1 MTRRSL
7 ANRPKA
13 PKPGSADIPPFG
25 RELAR
30 IRGARTLTKSQLA
43 RLTGLHVNTIHRYE
57 ASARCILT
65 PGSAVRLLQAYAA
78 CEPPI
83 TMAEALFIADAV
95 GIHRSTAATFVKNAA
110 ISQAESLQVGVRE
123 LVSIVGEAAAN
134 RLITQVVETLKAV
147 KPPSATR
154 VMIHK
159 SPPVQKPGYVEQVET
174 EYTVQDPPP
183 GPKRLAAGD

>member
-1 MTRRSL
+1 MIASCDATKRWETTLADMT
-7 ANRPKA
+7 
-13 PKPGSADIPPFG
+13 PFG

-57 ASARCILT
+57 VSTRCILT

-78 CEPPI
+78 CDPPI

-95 GIHRSTAATFVKNAA
+95 GINRATAATFVKDRS
-110 ISQAESLQVGVRE
+110 ISQADSLQMGVRE
-123 LVSIVGEAAAN
+123 LVSIVGETAAN
-134 RLITQVVETLKAV
+134 RLIAQVVETLKAV

-159 SPPVQKPGYVEQVET
+159 SQPVQKPGYIEQIET
-174 EYTVQDPPP
+174 EYIVQDQPAE
-183 GPKRLAAGD
+183 PKPMAEGA